1 MISTCWRFFLEFIG
15 SAALIILGFSSPLPV
30 LAQDSFTSL
39 EEVVVTAGFREQGLM
54 TSPGSITVINE
65 SVVSNR
71 GAQHLESVLSVSPN
85 VNYSGGS
92 SRSRFV
98 QIRGVG
104 DLEQFVDPK
113 HFPSVGILIDDIN
126 FGGTANAG
134 MLFDVNQ
141 VEISRGPQGT
151 QFGTSALAGLVNIR
165 SNRPTNYFE
174 GYAEI
179 GVGDYGS
186 QNAGGVISGP
196 ISASTSGRLSVHKN
210 IGDGYIN
217 NIHLGRSNTNGYDE
231 TTIRASIELQPKDS
245 SSFEVTAFYFDGNN
259 GYDAFSLD
267 NSRNTLSDKPGHDNQ
282 DTLAL
287 ALRGFWQLSE
297 FVNLE
302 AVATWL
308 DSDLEYSFDEDWT
321 YVGICDGTLCDPVL
335 DYYSN
340 TDSYLRDRNEISFD
354 SRLLGDFSFIGLGNT
369 QYVLGVYAQRRDED
383 LHRQS
388 YGDFFSFYE
397 TERSAIYAQID
408 SDLTERLSIT
418 AGMRYESFKDA
429 YRDSVALNSNSDDRL
444 RTGDL
449 TLTYLMGENSLLYAT
464 ISSGAKAGGIN
475 TEASAK
481 LASMQTAFQAFI
493 RPRLVFGREALVNR
507 EIGIKGL
514 YLDDQ
519 LTMRASVF
527 HMSRDNAQLESWM
540 YDAAGYL
547 WIGFLDNADGTNWGL
562 ETEIS
567 YQFSDRV
574 QLLGSLGLIEAE
586 VENIKTYDL
595 DIYDFV
601 DRENIDQTKSPHWQ
615 YHFGANISLTD
626 RMSFQLELEGRDA
639 STFGYYHAQK
649 IEGYDLLNA
658 SLSYQ
663 MGKTELLFWGRNL
676 SDKDFSV
683 HGFYFGNDPR
693 KGWKNETY
701 YQYGEPR
708 VIGFAARYSF

>member
-1 MISTCWRFFLEFIG
+1 LISTCWRFFLEFIG